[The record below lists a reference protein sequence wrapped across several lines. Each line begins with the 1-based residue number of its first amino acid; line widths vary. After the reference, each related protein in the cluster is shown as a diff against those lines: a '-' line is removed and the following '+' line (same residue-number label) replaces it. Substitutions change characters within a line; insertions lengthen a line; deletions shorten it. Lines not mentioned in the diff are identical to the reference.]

1 MKRLLPAVLF
11 LASCKSTPAV
21 GPTADRLG
29 LEPTEIVCV
38 VKESCQPVVTFTD
51 AVDTSTAGV
60 VICVLDPSVQALL
73 CMTPQEAAARAD
85 L

>member
-1 MKRLLPAVLF
+1 MRHAGLLAL
-11 LASCKSTPAV
+11 LALSCTTTPPPPLMPV
-21 GPTADRLG
+21 C
-29 LEPTEIVCV
+29 LETRDVVTV